1 MVSPV
6 TQTFAHPHS
15 GPSEAVRPSRGRA
28 AVPGEG
34 VPRPLS
40 PSQRRLWVL
49 SQLEGA
55 EDAYNEPLPYR
66 LRGPLDTAALG
77 RALDTIVARHEIW
90 RSRMVAIDGETYQI
104 AAPADAGFPLVTI
117 DLSDESPSAERL
129 FAVLREEATVP
140 FDLSTGPLARGT
152 LVRLAPED
160 HVLMVTVHH
169 MVIDGASQI
178 VFIEELNALYA
189 AFLTGADD
197 PLEPPS
203 RQFADHAADQ
213 LARAADPEV
222 VAQEAYWQE
231 RLSGAPPVL
240 EVPADRPRPPRQDFR
255 GDQVAL
261 ELDEGT
267 TAALRRA
274 GQQHGAS
281 LFAAVQTGWS
291 ILLSRLSG
299 QTDIVVGIPSGN
311 RRGRN
316 ADDVIGFFANTLALR
331 SDLSGDPTVAEVLRR
346 TRAGI
351 RGALTHQE
359 LPLERVVEL
368 VNPPRSSAHT
378 PLFQTTLSWT
388 PALRTLLELP
398 GLTAEKLELPFIAA
412 KFDLMLMV
420 TEEDG
425 CLTGHIDYAT
435 ALFDRATVERYARY
449 LERVLAQMAAAP
461 ERTVGELELLNEAES
476 RWLLSDWDATRGG
489 GAVPATA
496 PASLVARF
504 DAQAAARPDATAL
517 ECEGQRLTYG
527 TLALRAGRLAAAL
540 AARGVRPGQVVALH
554 AGRTPELV
562 VGLLGILKAGAAFL
576 PLDPG
581 QPDAR
586 RAAMVTDAAP
596 ALVLTDRA
604 DAPDGHLDLRTVEAE
619 GDPEK
624 GPTVAT
630 APDDLA
636 YVLHTSGST
645 GRPKGVAVTHRSVL
659 NLLDTWLDRF
669 GPTPGE
675 ATSAWSGIG
684 FDAMVH
690 ELLLPLTTG
699 AELHLVPDELRAD
712 PDALLGWMRDHRIVQ
727 AFLPPAYVRWIDEAP
742 GERLAGLALRQ
753 LLTGVEPLPEKALYR
768 MTEALPG
775 LRICYG
781 YGPTEATAYS
791 TAHTDPRPLDRSCP
805 IGRPI
810 GNTRL
815 YLLDARMRPVPPG
828 VPGEIWLGGAS
839 LAAGYHG
846 RPDLTEERFR
856 PDPFVPGERIYRTGD
871 LARRLPDGTAEFL
884 GRHDDQ
890 IKLRGFRIE
899 PREVETALLAL
910 DGVREAAVLADRDD
924 AGELRLV
931 AALGR
936 GDAAPRRADEW
947 RTALARRLPDHMI
960 PALFVEFPALPLNR
974 SGKVDRD
981 ALLAAAHAVP
991 SRVNTAAPRDH
1002 IELALHRIWQGV
1014 LRRPS
1019 ISVADNFFDIGGT
1032 SVSAIKVASAVREE
1046 FGETLPI
1053 RDLLTHPTIE
1063 ALAGRLRS
1071 GASGQQGSSLIE
1083 FRPGDGRQRV
1093 VCVHPAGGTA
1103 FCYLPLATALP
1114 PEAGVVG
1121 IQSPGLNA
1129 GEEPLPSVEAMA
1141 EEYLRLIGVREDEAL
1156 VLCGLSYGGLVAHA
1170 MGRLLAEAG
1179 HRRVSVVLLDT
1190 RSTDDPAARAA
1201 VVPVDAE
1208 EFRAKLVRFNGMYPG
1223 IEDAQIDRYLRIY
1236 NHNRMTARDHEVP
1249 STGARLVFVQ
1259 ATEEDEAPAARQ
1271 EVRAFWE
1278 RRAGGGLMTAPVAC
1292 GHWDMLEGDQL
1303 PRVAELIAAELARLP
1318 EPAPPAA
1325 PEAPDAPDAPGDD
1338 SPAGGAA

>member
-1 MVSPV
+1 M
-6 TQTFAHPHS
+6 TQTFAHRHS
-15 GPSEAVRPSRGRA
+15 GPSDAVRPSRGEA

-66 LRGPLDTAALG
+66 LRGPLDTVALR
-77 RALDTIVARHEIW
+77 RALDTVVARHEIW
-90 RSRMVAIDGETYQI
+90 RSRMVAVDGETYQI
-104 AAPADAGFPLVTI
+104 AAPAEVGLPMVTL
-117 DLSDESPSAERL
+117 DLSDENPSEERL
-129 FAVLREEATVP
+129 AEVLRAESAVP
-140 FDLSTGPLARGT
+140 FDLSTGPLARGL

-169 MVIDGASQI
+169 IVIDGASQI
-178 VFIEELNALYA
+178 ILINELNALYA
-189 AFLTGADD
+189 AFLAGADD
-197 PLEPPS
+197 PLPPVS

-213 LARAADPEV
+213 LARTADAEV
-222 VAQEAYWQE
+222 VAQEAYW
-231 RLSGAPPVL
+231 RKHLADAPPVL
-240 EVPADRPRPPRQDFR
+240 EVPTDRPRPPRQDFT
-255 GDQVAL
+255 GDQVVL
-261 ELDEGT
+261 GLDART
-267 TAALRRA
+267 TEALRQAARE
-274 GQQHGAS
+274 HGAS
-281 LFAAVQTGWS
+281 LFAAVQSGWAV
-291 ILLSRLSG
+291 LLSRLSG
-299 QTDIVVGIPSGN
+299 QTDIVVGIPSAN
-311 RRGRN
+311 RRGRD
-316 ADDVIGFFANTLALR
+316 ADDVIGFFANTLPLR

-346 TRAGI
+346 ARAGI
-351 RGALTHQE
+351 RGALIHQE

-368 VNPPRSSAHT
+368 VNPLRSTAHT

-388 PALRTLLELP
+388 PALGTLLELP
-398 GLTAEKLELPFIAA
+398 GLTAEKLKLPFIAA

-425 CLTGHIDYAT
+425 CLTGHLDYAT
-435 ALFDRATVERYARY
+435 ALFDRATAERYARY
-449 LERVLAQMAAAP
+449 LERVLTQMAAAP
-461 ERTVGELELLNEAES
+461 GRTIGELELLDEAER
-476 RWLLSDWDATRGG
+476 RWLLEDWDATRGD
-489 GAVPATA
+489 GAVPLAA

-504 DAQAAARPDATAL
+504 DAQVAARPGATAV
-517 ECEGQRLTYG
+517 ECAGRRLDYG
-527 TLALRAGRLAAAL
+527 TLARRAERLAAAL
-540 AARGVRPGQVVALH
+540 VARGVRPGQLVGLH

-586 RAAMVTDAAP
+586 RAAMIADAAP

-604 DAPDGHLDLRTVEAE
+604 DAPDGHLDLRSVEAA

-624 GPTVAT
+624 APVVTTGPE
-630 APDDLA
+630 DLA
-636 YVLHTSGST
+636 YVLYTSGST

-659 NLLDTWLDRF
+659 NLFDTWLDRF

-690 ELLLPLTTG
+690 ELLLPPTTG
-699 AELHLVPDELRAD
+699 AELHLVPDGLRGD
-712 PDALLGWMRDHRIVQ
+712 PDALLTWMREHRIVQ

-753 LLTGVEPLPEKALYR
+753 LLTGVEPLPEKALHR

-781 YGPTEATAYS
+781 YGPTEATTYS
-791 TAHTDPRPLDRSCP
+791 TAYTDPRPLDRSCP
-805 IGRPI
+805 IGRPL

-828 VPGEIWLGGAS
+828 VPGEVWLGGAS

-856 PDPFVPGERIYRTGD
+856 PDPFVPGGRIYRTGD
-871 LARRLPDGTAEFL
+871 LARRLPDGNAEFL
-884 GRHDDQ
+884 GRGDDQ

-910 DGVREAAVLADRDD
+910 DGVREATVLADRDD
-924 AGELRLV
+924 AGDLRLV

-947 RTALARRLPDHMI
+947 RTALARHLPDHMI
-960 PALFVEFPALPLNR
+960 PALFVEFPVLPLNR
-974 SGKVDRD
+974 SGKVDRK
-981 ALLAAAHAVP
+981 ALLAAAHAAP
-991 SRVNTAAPRDH
+991 SQVNTAAPRDH
-1002 IELALHRIWQGV
+1002 VELALHRIWQGV
-1014 LRRPS
+1014 LLRPS
-1019 ISVADNFFDIGGT
+1019 ISVTDNFFDIGGT

-1046 FGETLPI
+1046 FGRTLPI
-1053 RDLLTHPTIE
+1053 RDLLSHPTIE

-1071 GASGQQGSSLIE
+1071 DASGQPGSNLIE
-1083 FRPGDGRQRV
+1083 FRPGDGRRV

-1114 PEAGVVG
+1114 PETGVVG

-1141 EEYLRLIGVREDEAL
+1141 EEYLRLIEVRADETL

-1170 MGRLLAEAG
+1170 MGRLLAESG
-1179 HRRVSVVLLDT
+1179 HRGVSVVLLDT
-1190 RSTDDPAARAA
+1190 RGTDDPEARAA
-1201 VVPVDAE
+1201 VTPVDAD

-1223 IEDAQIDRYLRIY
+1223 IEDAQIDRYLRVY
-1236 NHNRMTARDHEVP
+1236 NHNRMTARDYEVP

-1259 ATEEDEAPAARQ
+1259 ATEEDEDPATVR

-1278 RRAGGGLMTAPVAC
+1278 RRADGGLVTEPVAC
-1292 GHWDMLEGDQL
+1292 GHWDILEGAQL
-1303 PRVAELIAAELARLP
+1303 PRVAEVIAAELARLP
-1318 EPAPPAA
+1318 QPAPPT
-1325 PEAPDAPDAPGDD
+1325 APDAADPG
-1338 SPAGGAA
+1338 SAGGAA

>member
-1 MVSPV
+1 M
-6 TQTFAHPHS
+6 TETFTPPGS
-15 GPSEAVRPSRGRA
+15 GTSGATGAPGGSTAVRS
-28 AVPGEG
+28 EG

-40 PSQRRLWVL
+40 PAQRRLWVL
-49 SQLEGA
+49 SQMAGA
-55 EDAYNEPLPYR
+55 EDAYNEPLAYR
-66 LRGPLDTAALG
+66 LRGPLDAAALG
-77 RALDTIVARHEIW
+77 RALDAIAARHEIL
-90 RSRMVAIDGETYQI
+90 RCRMVAVDGETYQI
-104 AAPADAGFPLVTI
+104 AAAADSGFPLVTI
-117 DLSDESPSAERL
+117 DLPDGPVPAERL
-129 FAVLREEATVP
+129 AAVLREDAAVP

-160 HVLMVTVHH
+160 HVLMVTAHH
-169 MVIDGASQI
+169 LVIDGASQI
-178 VFIEELNALYA
+178 ILVKELNALYA
-189 AFLTGADD
+189 AFLAGAGD
-197 PLEPPS
+197 PLPPLA

-213 LARAADPEV
+213 LARAAEAEV

-231 RLSGAPPVL
+231 RLAGAPPVL
-240 EVPADRPRPPRQDFR
+240 ELPADRPRPPRQDFR

-261 ELDEGT
+261 ELDAAT
-267 TAALRRA
+267 TAALRSA
-274 GQQHGAS
+274 GAEHGAS
-281 LFAAVQTGWS
+281 LFASVLTGWS

-299 QTDIVVGIPSGN
+299 QDDIVVGIPSGN
-311 RRGRN
+311 RRGRD

-331 SDLSGDPTVAEVLRR
+331 SDLSGDPTVAEVLRAS
-346 TRAGI
+346 RAGI

-388 PALRTLLELP
+388 PELATLLKLP
-398 GLTAEKLELPFIAA
+398 GLAAEKLELPFIAA

-425 CLTGHIDYAT
+425 RLTGHIDFAT
-435 ALFDRATVERYARY
+435 TLFDRATVERYARY
-449 LERVLAQMAAAP
+449 LERVLTQMAGDP
-461 ERTVGELELLNEAES
+461 GRTVGELELLDEAES
-476 RWLLSDWDATRGG
+476 RALLADWDATRDGA
-489 GAVPATA
+489 AVPAA
-496 PASLVARF
+496 EPASLIARF
-504 DAQAAARPDATAL
+504 DAQAAARPDAPAVV
-517 ECEGQRLTYG
+517 CEDRLLSYG
-527 TLALRAGRLAAAL
+527 TLARRAARLAAAL

-554 AGRTPELV
+554 TGRTPELV

-586 RAAMVTDAAP
+586 RAAMIADAAP

-604 DAPDGHLDLRTVEAE
+604 DAPDGHLDLRAVEAE
-619 GDPEK
+619 GDPERA
-624 GPTVAT
+624 PVVPV

-636 YVLHTSGST
+636 YVLYTSGST

-659 NLLDTWLDRF
+659 NLLDTWLERF
-669 GPTPGE
+669 GATPGE

-690 ELLLPLTTG
+690 ELLLPPTTG
-699 AELHLVPDELRAD
+699 AVLHLVPDELRGD
-712 PDALLGWMRDHRIVQ
+712 PDALLGWMREHRVVQ

-742 GERLAGLALRQ
+742 RERLAGLALRQ
-753 LLTGVEPLPEKALYR
+753 LLTGVEPLPEMALYR

-791 TAHTDPRPLDRSCP
+791 TAHTGPRPVEGPCP

-846 RPDLTEERFR
+846 RPDLTEERFL
-856 PDPFVPGERIYRTGD
+856 PDPFVPGGRIYRTGD
-871 LARRLPDGTAEFL
+871 LARRLPDGTAQFL
-884 GRHDDQ
+884 GRRDDQ

-910 DGVREAAVLADRDD
+910 DGVREAAVVTDRDA
-924 AGELRLV
+924 AGELRLI

-947 RTALARRLPDHMI
+947 RAGLARYLPDHMI
-960 PALFVEFPALPLNR
+960 PALFVEFAALPLNR

-981 ALLAAAHAVP
+981 ALRAAARTVP
-991 SRVNTAAPRDH
+991 SQVNTAAPRDH
-1002 IELALHRIWQGV
+1002 TELALHRIWQGV
-1014 LRRPS
+1014 LLRPS
-1019 ISVADNFFDIGGT
+1019 ISVTDNFFDIGGT
-1032 SVSAIKVASAVREE
+1032 SVSAIKVASAVRAE
-1046 FGETLPI
+1046 FGEALPI
-1053 RDLLTHPTIE
+1053 RDILAHPTIE
-1063 ALAGRLRS
+1063 ALAARLRS
-1071 GASGQQGSSLIE
+1071 GASGQPGSLIT

-1093 VCVHPAGGTA
+1093 ICVHPAGGTA

-1114 PEAGVVG
+1114 AETGVVG

-1129 GEEPLPSVEAMA
+1129 GEEPLPSVAAMA
-1141 EEYLRLIGVREDEAL
+1141 EEYLRLIEVRQDEKL
-1156 VLCGLSYGGLVAHA
+1156 VLCGLSYGGLVAQE

-1179 HRRVSVVLLDT
+1179 HRGVSVVLLDT
-1190 RSTDDPAARAA
+1190 RATDDPAARAA
-1201 VVPVDAE
+1201 VTPVDAE

-1236 NHNRMTARDHEVP
+1236 NHNRMTARDHEVRP
-1249 STGARLVFVQ
+1249 SGARLVFVQ
-1259 ATEEDEAPAARQ
+1259 ATEEDDDPAAAART
-1271 EVRAFWE
+1271 RAFWE
-1278 RRAGGGLMTAPVAC
+1278 RRAGGGLVTEPVAC
-1292 GHWDMLEGDQL
+1292 GHWDILEGDQL
-1303 PRVAELIAAELARLP
+1303 PRVAELITAELAR
-1318 EPAPPAA
+1318 PAQAPAGA
-1325 PEAPDAPDAPGDD
+1325 L
-1338 SPAGGAA
+1338 AGGAA